1 MKVGELIAV
10 LQKLEKDADVAVA
23 LDYQNDNDLGIHDIV
38 QIDKF
43 VLDNGDVAV
52 VFIVDV
58 TDSVD
63 PGPVKQGGNAPSV
76 PPAANKN

>member
-1 MKVGELIAV
+1 MKVGELIDV
-10 LQKLEKDADVAVA
+10 LQKLEKNADVAVA
-23 LDYQNDNDLGIHDIV
+23 LDYQNDNDLGVHDIV

-52 VFIVDV
+52 VLIVDI
-58 TDSVD
+58 TDSAD
-63 PGPVKQGGNAPSV
+63 PGPVKHGSSTPPV